1 MTAPPVAILC
11 GGLGTRLGALA
22 QGLPK
27 PMIPIGGR
35 PYLERVIS
43 SFAVCGL
50 REFVLLTGHR
60 AEVIEGHFGDGSA
73 FGVRIEYS
81 RESEPLGTG
90 GALREARPLLGDRF
104 LMTYGDVLRRFEYD
118 RFVRQHIGN
127 CLAVYPRLT
136 TGNTDVAEG
145 YVVRFDKRA
154 PELPYV
160 DAGFSVMQSSA
171 IDLLPLEG
179 PCSFEEIVFANL
191 AEHGGLEAEIVDHE
205 FFDIG
210 TPEDLAHTIAALEA
224 F

>member
-1 MTAPPVAILC
+1 MTALPVAILC
-11 GGLGTRLGALA
+11 GGLGTRLGRLA

-35 PYLERVIS
+35 PFLERVIT
-43 SFAVCGL
+43 SFSVCGMCD
-50 REFVLLTGHR
+50 FVLLTGHH
-60 AEVIEGHFGDGSA
+60 AEVVESHFGDGTA

-90 GALREARPLLGDRF
+90 GALREARALLGGRF
-104 LMTYGDVLRRFEYD
+104 VMTYGDVLRRFDYD
-118 RFVRQHIGN
+118 RFVRQHMGN

-145 YVVRFDKRA
+145 YVARFDKRA

-160 DAGFSVMQSSA
+160 DAGFSVMQASV

-179 PCSFEEIVFANL
+179 PCSLEEIVFANL

-210 TPEDLAHTIAALEA
+210 TPEDLARTIAALEA